1 MINSVNK
8 KNYIILLFITFI
20 LLYNIGLCWANS
32 ENLTSSEA
40 VTQVVLLELFVQAD
54 CSTCPHVEFCLED
67 LSWEYG
73 TEKIILLEEHLWHDG
88 YDTEETNARY
98 DWYVTDGRKGTPDLF
113 VNGLTKRV
121 QGLLCEDLEENYHC
135 CKEIVD
141 SELNKC
147 ATLKLSA
154 LKTITDSYITIQG
167 KVNNISNNVLKNLAI
182 CGMIYR
188 EEDEAG
194 LNYWV
199 RDIFPFHDLPIQFSP
214 HESIEYG
221 FVSEPL
227 ISEENE
233 EIFHAVVFVQDLETK
248 EVLQALHID

>member
-1 MINSVNK
+1 M
-8 KNYIILLFITFI
+8 LFIVFI
-20 LLYNIGLCWANS
+20 LLNNIGLCWANS

-40 VTQVVLLELFVQAD
+40 VTQVVLLELFVQAN
-54 CSTCPHVEFCLED
+54 CTTCPHVEFCLED

-147 ATLKLSA
+147 AT
-154 LKTITDSYITIQG
+154 
-167 KVNNISNNVLKNLAI
+167 
-182 CGMIYR
+182 
-188 EEDEAG
+188 
-194 LNYWV
+194 
-199 RDIFPFHDLPIQFSP
+199 
-214 HESIEYG
+214 
-221 FVSEPL
+221 
-227 ISEENE
+227 
-233 EIFHAVVFVQDLETK
+233 
-248 EVLQALHID
+248 

>member
-1 MINSVNK
+1 MIYIGIK
-8 KNYIILLFITFI
+8 KNYLILFLIIFI
-20 LLYNIGLCWANS
+20 LIINLKLCHAN
-32 ENLTSSEA
+32 EASSTTDDP
-40 VTQVVLLELFVQAD
+40 VPRVVLLELFVQDD
-54 CSTCPHVEFCLED
+54 CTTCPHVEFCLED

-73 TEKIILLEEHLWHDG
+73 TEKIILLEEHLWNDG

-98 DWYVTDGRKGTPDLF
+98 DWYVTKGRKGTPDLF
-113 VNGLTKRV
+113 INGLTKRV
-121 QGLLCEDLEENYHC
+121 QGLLCENLEENYHC

-141 SELNKC
+141 AELNKC

-154 LKTITDSYITIQG
+154 LKTITDSYIIIQG
-167 KVNNISNNVLKNLAI
+167 KVNNIGNNVIKNLAI

-199 RDIFPFHDLPIQFSP
+199 RDIFPFHNLPIQFSP
-214 HESIEYG
+214 QESIDYE
-221 FVSEPL
+221 FVSELL

-248 EVLQALHID
+248 KVLQAVYVE